1 MESRLEKIA
10 CRLEKSLE
18 RLNIEEYMR
27 YSTSWKRQLLVNFV
41 GGVARGLGM
50 AVGFT
55 VLGAVLV
62 VILRQLMTMNVPIIG
77 DFLAE
82 VIRIVLER
90 L

>member
-62 VILRQLMTMNVPIIG
+62 VILRQLMTINVPIIG